1 MALLAAGEVAENQR
15 LIRRDPDICSKEK
28 AHMNSSLIAWR
39 FADPRT
45 KRLLGRE
52 STSEEPAAFWR
63 INGYRA
69 RLLVWTRDEWE
80 RLETPPSDAQY
91 HPTGV
96 WCALRLD

>member
-1 MALLAAGEVAENQR
+1 MVFALEEQFR
-15 LIRRDPDICSKEK
+15 
-28 AHMNSSLIAWR
+28 MNPTPIAWL
-39 FADPRT
+39 FTYP
-45 KRLLGRE
+45 KSGRRGRRE
-52 STSEEPAAFWR
+52 PVRDEPAAFWR
-63 INGYRA
+63 INGHRA